1 MLINSYLDVVSE
13 LIPPYEN
20 YHPYPKIEKRA
31 TWETI
36 PDTIRNYWISRGDM
50 YLDYSWPALTAVDY
64 MQYARNGNVIHFQSK
79 YEERRTALASLVLAE
94 CMEGNGRYID
104 QIMNGIWAICEE
116 SSWVIPPHMVISQNS
131 SKDSIPNIS
140 DQYIDLC
147 AGETASLMAT
157 THYLLQKP
165 LDAVSP
171 NICGRIRM
179 EMKRRIFDP
188 YLERSDL
195 WWMGLETSRKMNNWN
210 PWINSNCLSA
220 FLLLERSDE
229 RRYCGIKKV
238 MQTLDRYMSDCSTD
252 GGCDEGPVYWD
263 RAGGAL
269 FDCLEMLYEASQGKI
284 NLYNEPL
291 IQDIG
296 RYIYRVHIDGTNFV
310 NCADSSAKFEIAAD
324 IVYRYG
330 SRIRDRQMVR
340 LASSTYQT
348 NKLPL
353 SRWLTLHR
361 MIPSFFLDEEIKEKR
376 ESPPFVRD
384 VWLNSIELMTA
395 RDQEGTSRGMYLAV
409 KGGHNDESHNHN
421 DIGNFLVYSDGSPFL
436 IDIGVETYTAKTFSP
451 ERYDIWTM
459 QSAYHNVPMV
469 NGIQQKAG
477 IAYKASEVKY
487 RVQHEE
493 AQISMNLARAYPET
507 AGISSWQR
515 TYTLYRNVGLNI
527 EAFIEIRDDFKLFQ
541 VTDDIK
547 IHMMT
552 PCMPQIESS
561 GSILLQ
567 NMVGEG
573 VHIYYD
579 GSTLLASSEAIKLR
593 DEKLRAVWGDYLYR
607 ITLKTMH
614 AVSASVWTMRIAKG

>member
-1 MLINSYLDVVSE
+1 MLMDRYLNDISG
-13 LIPPYEN
+13 LITPYES
-20 YHPYPKIEKRA
+20 YYPYPNVEERA
-31 TWETI
+31 TWESI
-36 PDTIRNYWISRGDM
+36 PDTIRTYWISKGEG
-50 YLDYSWPALTAVDY
+50 YLGFSWPAITAVDY
-64 MQYARNGNVIHFQSK
+64 IQYSRNGNVVRYQNK
-79 YEERRTALASLVLAE
+79 YEERRSVLASLVLAE
-94 CMEGNGRYID
+94 CMEGDGRFID
-104 QIMNGIWAICEE
+104 QIMNGIWTICEE
-116 SSWVIPPHMVISQNS
+116 TSWVIPPHMVISKIS
-131 SKDSIPNIS
+131 SNDCIPNIS

-188 YLERSDL
+188 YLERNDL
-195 WWMGLETSRKMNNWN
+195 WWMGLETNRKMNNWN

-229 RRYCGIKKV
+229 RRYRGIEKV
-238 MQTLDRYMSDCSTD
+238 MRTLDRYISDCSTD

-269 FDCLEMLYEASQGKI
+269 FDCLELLYEASQGKM

-291 IQDIG
+291 IKEIG
-296 RYIYRVHIDGTNFV
+296 RFLYRVHIDGTNFV
-310 NCADSSAKFEIAAD
+310 NFADSSAQFEIAAD

-330 SRIRDRQMVR
+330 SRIGDRQLVR
-340 LASSTYQT
+340 LASSAYQT
-348 NKLPL
+348 NKPPL

-361 MIPSFFLDEEIKEKR
+361 MIPSFFVDEKMKEMG
-376 ESPPFVRD
+376 ETPPFVRD
-384 VWLNSIELMTA
+384 VWMNSIEVMTA
-395 RDQEGTSRGMYLAV
+395 REQEGSSRGMYLAV

-421 DIGNFLVYSDGSPFL
+421 DIGHFLVYSDGSPFL

-459 QSAYHNVPMV
+459 QSTYHNVPMV
-469 NGIQQKAG
+469 NGVQQKAG

-487 RVQHEE
+487 QVHHEQ
-493 AQISMNLARAYPET
+493 AQISMNLACAYPEA
-507 AGISSWQR
+507 AGIVSWKR
-515 TYTLYRNVGLNI
+515 TYSLYRNK
-527 EAFIEIRDDFKLFQ
+527 EAFIEIVDDFKFLQ
-541 VTDDIK
+541 ATDDIK

-552 PCMPQIESS
+552 PCMPQIESN

-567 NMVGEG
+567 NASGEK
-573 VHIYYD
+573 VNIHYD
-579 GSTLLASSEAIKLR
+579 GSTLLALSEAIKLT
-593 DEKLRAVWGDYLYR
+593 DERLRAVWGDYLYR
-607 ITLKTMH
+607 ITLKAKH
-614 AVSASVWTMRIAKG
+614 AVSASVWTMRIGNG